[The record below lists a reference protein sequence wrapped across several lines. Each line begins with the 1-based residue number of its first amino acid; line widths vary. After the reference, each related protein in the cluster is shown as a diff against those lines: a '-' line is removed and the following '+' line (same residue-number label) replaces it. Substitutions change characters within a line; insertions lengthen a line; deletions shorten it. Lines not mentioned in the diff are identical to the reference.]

1 MIFFYLEK
9 RGRQRSGRALWI
21 SQGGGE
27 REPLPHSPKQTHT
40 HLHSIQPTACFEC
53 LKSRPDLLELDY
65 IGRHFTIVKSV
76 TK

>member
-27 REPLPHSPKQTHT
+27 REPLPHSPKQTQGHIRT
-40 HLHSIQPTACFEC
+40 YTAFSQLHA
-53 LKSRPDLLELDY
+53 LN
-65 IGRHFTIVKSV
+65 V
-76 TK
+76 